1 MDVYISIDM
10 EGVAG
15 IATLDQIWRGGSGYP
30 RAQHLMTGE
39 ANAAIE
45 GAFAA
50 GAERVLI
57 NDSHGTMD
65 NLIAEDLDPRARMIL
80 GTPKAQCMAH
90 GLGPQ
95 HAVALFVGYHAAA
108 GKPGV
113 LSHTFSGNFTS
124 VKLGDRHV
132 TEAEV
137 IALLAAQHGVPIG
150 LVTGDNHVCSV
161 AEEVFPGVVTAQVK
175 SAEGWTAA
183 DTMHPS
189 LARDLIREKAALAV
203 RNASGLQALPM
214 PDELVLE
221 VGFQLPLAAEFAA
234 AVPGAERLDLL
245 TVRCAAPD
253 PNVVMDL
260 INLWYTVGAHA
271 AATHL
276 PNVAAKR

>member
-15 IATLDQIWRGGSGYP
+15 IATLDQIWRGGTGYP

-80 GTPKAQCMAH
+80 GSPKAQCMAH

-124 VKLGDRHV
+124 VKLGGRHV

-161 AEEVFPGVVTAQVK
+161 AEEAFPGVVTAQVK
-175 SAEGWTAA
+175 SAEGWAAA

-203 RNASGLQALPM
+203 ANATSLRALPM
-214 PDELVLE
+214 PEELVLE
-221 VGFQLPLAAEFAA
+221 VGFQLPLAAEFATS
-234 AVPGAERLDLL
+234 VPGAERLDLL
-245 TVRCAAPD
+245 TVRCTAADPD
-253 PNVVMDL
+253 TLMDL
-260 INLWYTVGAHA
+260 INLWYSVAAHA
-271 AATHL
+271 AANHL
-276 PNVAAKR
+276 PNTGKR

>member
-50 GAERVLI
+50 GADRVLI

-80 GTPKAQCMAH
+80 GSPKAQCMAQ

-108 GKPGV
+108 GEPGV
-113 LSHTFSGNFTS
+113 LAHTFSGNFTT
-124 VKLGDRHV
+124 VKLGGRQV

-161 AEEVFPGVVTAQVK
+161 AAEAFPGVVTAQVK
-175 SAEGWTAA
+175 SAEGWAAA

-189 LARDLIREKAALAV
+189 LARDLIREQAALAV
-203 RNASGLQALPM
+203 KNASSLRALPV
-214 PDELVLE
+214 PEELVLE

-234 AVPGAERLDLL
+234 LVPGAERLDLL

-253 PNVVMDL
+253 PNALMDL
-260 INLWYTVGAHA
+260 VNIWYAVAAHTS
-271 AATHL
+271 ATHL
-276 PNVAAKR
+276 PNTSAKR

>member
-15 IATLDQIWRGGSGYP
+15 VATLDQIWRGGSGYP
-30 RAQHLMTGE
+30 RAQLLMTGE

-50 GAERVLI
+50 GADNVLI

-80 GTPKAQCMAH
+80 GSPKAQCMAH
-90 GLGPQ
+90 GLNRQ

-124 VKLGDRHV
+124 VRLNDKSV

-137 IALLAAQHGVPIG
+137 NALMAAQHGVPIG
-150 LVTGDNHVCSV
+150 LVTGDNQVCAV
-161 AEEVFPGVVTAQVK
+161 ARDVFPGVRIAEVK
-175 SAEGWTAA
+175 SAEGWAAA

-189 LARDLIREKAALAV
+189 RARDLIREQAALAV
-203 RNASGLQALPM
+203 TDAGTLRPLPM
-214 PDELVLE
+214 PDELILE

-253 PNVVMDL
+253 PDGVMNL
-260 INLWYTVGAHA
+260 INVWYTVASHTA
-271 AATHL
+271 MTHL
-276 PNVAAKR
+276 PNTAAKR